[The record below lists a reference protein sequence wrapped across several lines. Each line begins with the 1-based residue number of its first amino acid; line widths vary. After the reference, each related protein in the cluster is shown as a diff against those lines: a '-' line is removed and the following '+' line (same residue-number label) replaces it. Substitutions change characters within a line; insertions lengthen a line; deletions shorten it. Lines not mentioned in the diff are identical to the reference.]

1 MDWLDAHAGSVQAVA
16 TLVLVGITA
25 YYAYASR
32 AQVREARMMLQATA
46 RATLQDRMDRLS
58 EILIREPNLF
68 DLLDDPTATGA
79 EQDAR
84 FHIANMFLSI
94 LEEAHT
100 QWHLERSM
108 PEDDWRAW
116 VATADL
122 LLNRR
127 FMSGYWRRVHDTYE
141 PSFQRF
147 VGERL
152 RHVGL
157 IPPD

>member
-1 MDWLDAHAGSVQAVA
+1 MEWLDAHAGSVQAVA

-46 RATLQDRMDRLS
+46 RATLQNRMNRLS
-58 EILIREPNLF
+58 EIMIEQPNLF

-84 FHIANMFLSI
+84 FHLANMFLSI

-127 FMSGYWRRVHDTYE
+127 FMHGYWDRARDTYE

-147 VGERL
+147 VDERF
-152 RHVGL
+152 RRFRQNS
-157 IPPD
+157 PD